1 MSGHGPG
8 VSGAPRS
15 RVLLGVRGLDTD
27 AARVKVQDALTRL
40 PGVQGVE
47 PAGPQQLLVHYDAG
61 ETTVMDMIRAARR
74 LGFLAGMA

>member
-1 MSGHGPG
+1 MSGGA
-8 VSGAPRS
+8 SGAAGVDRS

-27 AARVKVQDALTRL
+27 AERVKVQDALARL
-40 PGVQGVE
+40 PGVHAVE
-47 PAGPQQLLVHYDAG
+47 AAGPQQLLVHYDAA